1 MRVIL
6 HSDLNNFY
14 ASVEE
19 LYNPELKDKF
29 LAVCGSVEDRHGI
42 VLAKNLR
49 AKKMG
54 IKTGMTLKEAFDLCP
69 NLVTVEANFE
79 RYLIYSK
86 KVKDIYRKYTDQ
98 IESFGI
104 DEAWL
109 DVTHSQIFGSGVEIA
124 DKIREEVRNLGLTC
138 SIGVS
143 FNKVFAKLGS
153 DLKKPDATTL
163 ISYENFKEVVWSL
176 SADEMLFVGRKTK
189 QKLLKYNIKTIG
201 DIARS
206 DREFLTK
213 NLGKWGDY
221 LYEFANGLD
230 NSPVKMDGENDMIKS
245 VGNSMTCYR
254 DLISLDDVKIMFS
267 VLCDSVSARLLDYQ
281 IGRAS
286 TVTITIKDENLNSF
300 TRQAQLEVPSVLSED
315 FYNLAVSLFIKNY
328 DFKNSVRSLGV
339 SVSNFSSGDM
349 QTSLFS
355 DEENYEK
362 KVRLAKTV
370 GGIRK
375 KFGAGSLQKAI
386 GLKDRKIARENP
398 KDNHTIHPE
407 GYFKK

>member
-19 LYNPELKDKF
+19 IYNSELKNKY
-29 LAVCGSVEDRHGI
+29 LAVCGSVEDRRGI

-54 IKTGMTLKEAFDLCP
+54 IKTGMTLREAYDLCP
-69 NLVTVEANFE
+69 NLVTVEANFD
-79 RYLIYSK
+79 RYILYSK

-109 DVTHSQIFGSGVEIA
+109 DVTHSQIFGSGEEIA
-124 DKIREEVRNLGLTC
+124 NAIRDEVRSLGLTC
-138 SIGVS
+138 SVGVS

-153 DLKKPDATTL
+153 DLKKPDATTV
-163 ISYENFKEVVWSL
+163 ISYENFKDIVWNL

-189 QKLLKYNIKTIG
+189 VKLAKFNIKTIG

-206 DREFLTK
+206 DLNFLVK
-213 NLGKWGDY
+213 NLGKWGNY
-221 LYEFANGLD
+221 LYEFANGID
-230 NSPVKMDGENDMIKS
+230 NSPVKMDGEGDVIKS

-254 DLISLDDVKIMFS
+254 DLTTLDDIKIMLS
-267 VLCDSVSARLLDYQ
+267 VLCDSVSARLIDYGV
-281 IGRAS
+281 GRAS
-286 TVTITIKDENLNSF
+286 TVILTIKDDNLNSF
-300 TRQAQLEVPSVLSED
+300 TRQAQLEVPSILSED
-315 FYNLAVSLFIKNY
+315 FFKLAVLLFEKNY
-328 DFKNSVRSLGV
+328 DFKNSVRALGV
-339 SVSNFSSGDM
+339 AVSNFTSGEL
-349 QTSLFS
+349 QTSIFS
-355 DEENYEK
+355 DESDYDK
-362 KVRLAKTV
+362 KVKLAKAV

-375 KFGAGSLQKAI
+375 KFGASSLQKGI
-386 GLKDRKIARENP
+386 GLKDKKIARENP